1 MNPQARKECL
11 VIEELPEETLIYDQ
25 ERHKAHCLNQTAA
38 FVWGRC
44 DGHTSVAALA
54 KALEDELGIP
64 AGGETVRLALDRLGR
79 AHLLEQ
85 REPAGA
91 GSPRYSRRHVVR
103 TLAKLGFA
111 VPMVVS
117 IVSPLSAQAASC
129 ITQAQCVSLSPPF
142 CGGKQICNQPTKCC
156 VQQGNKCKKKNCP

>member
-1 MNPQARKECL
+1 MNPQARKDRL
-11 VIEELPEETLIYDQ
+11 VIEELPEETLIYDE
-25 ERHKAHCLNQTAA
+25 ERHKAHCLNRTAA
-38 FVWGRC
+38 FVWSRC
-44 DGHTSVAALA
+44 DGHTSVAGLA

-85 REPAGA
+85 QERAES

-117 IVSPLSAQAASC
+117 IVSPRSAQAASC
-129 ITQAQCVSLSPPF
+129 LTQAQCVALSPPF
-142 CGGKQICNQPTKCC
+142 CTGKAICNAPGKCC
-156 VQQGNKCKKKNCP
+156 VRQGTKCKKRNCP